1 MRCSMPVPTSGALGR
16 SSAEDVVGL
25 LAGEC
30 ALQGVHQRAGDG
42 EVRTALVLAV
52 EQHPGSE
59 VVVAALEQTVVQLV
73 GGLVA
78 VMALEL
84 LLGHAPA
91 GHRIVVQPLQ
101 ALDLGFLGHMHE
113 ELHHHVAIG
122 HKLLLEVVNGIQVV
136 ALLLL
141 GKQQF
146 GRRVVEH
153 MLNDRRIPTAI
164 VERDGVPLA

>member
-1 MRCSMPVPTSGALGR
+1 M
-16 SSAEDVVGL
+16 
-25 LAGEC
+25 
-30 ALQGVHQRAGDG
+30 
-42 EVRTALVLAV
+42 
-52 EQHPGSE
+52 
-59 VVVAALEQTVVQLV
+59 QLV

-84 LLGHAPA
+84 LLGHAPT
-91 GHRIVVQPLQ
+91 GHGIVVQPLQ
-101 ALDLGFLGHMHE
+101 AFDLGFLGHMHE